1 MMHMIKHHRYRQH
14 QGNIRRVEN
23 VDNVGIAHERYRLV
37 NRRDHD
43 AVADN
48 LVVEGENEPS
58 ICTSMPKNSYF
69 GLKEN
74 LRFA

>member
-37 NRRDHD
+37 NRRDYD

-48 LVVEGENEPS
+48 LVVVGE
-58 ICTSMPKNSYF
+58 K
-69 GLKEN
+69 
-74 LRFA
+74 

>member
-1 MMHMIKHHRYRQH
+1 MMHMIKHHRYRQR
-14 QGNIRRVEN
+14 QGNIRRVEYI
-23 VDNVGIAHERYRLV
+23 DNVGIAHERYRLV

-48 LVVEGENEPS
+48 LVVVGEKRAFDLHVDSE
-58 ICTSMPKNSYF
+58 NSYF

>member
-43 AVADN
+43 AVAAT
-48 LVVEGENEPS
+48 L
-58 ICTSMPKNSYF
+58 
-69 GLKEN
+69 
-74 LRFA
+74 